1 MTNNIDVEI
10 KQYIDKFKK
19 ESFKSNSDFAFNN
32 DEMLFKI
39 AIKKAWNDLQLRTIP
54 GHNSTQIIITN
65 EKNRQQRIFY

>member
-32 DEMLFKI
+32 DEMIFKI
-39 AIKKAWNDLQLRTIP
+39 AIKKSL
-54 GHNSTQIIITN
+54 
-65 EKNRQQRIFY
+65 E